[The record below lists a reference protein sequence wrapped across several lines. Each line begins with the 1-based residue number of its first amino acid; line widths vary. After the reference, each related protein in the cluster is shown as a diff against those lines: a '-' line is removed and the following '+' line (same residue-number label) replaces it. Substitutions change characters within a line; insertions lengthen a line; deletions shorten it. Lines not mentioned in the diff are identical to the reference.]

1 MDVDVGG
8 RDINNTRA
16 STHLSTHDSL
26 PKPRYRVFHL
36 KITSSMT
43 AFTSH
48 TYLFSRFTRVSRSPY
63 WGICTLWLMPANRAI
78 LVTVTESAAR
88 DFRKLQH
95 KRSRLSGRCHGL
107 WHRHPW
113 IRQFW
118 KAIEKSLQSL
128 VNSSILRD
136 GRRLRT
142 PGQGPQLNW
151 TPPYR
156 IFYINTIINVV
167 SSVPDFANNK
177 RIIHARHMCFSPRS
191 SPTETK
197 NAARNSFTSSFLSS
211 LGIQSSRK
219 AWYVHR
225 QRPNPGVE

>member
-1 MDVDVGG
+1 MGCG
-8 RDINNTRA
+8 CGWTGHHQQHS

-26 PKPRYRVFHL
+26 TKPWYRVFHFQ
-36 KITSSMT
+36 ITSSMT
-43 AFTSH
+43 AFISH
-48 TYLFSRFTRVSRSPY
+48 TYLFSRFTRVYRSLY
-63 WGICTLWLMPANRAI
+63 WGICTLWLMPSSRAI

-113 IRQFW
+113 IRQIW
-118 KAIEKSLQSL
+118 KVIEKGLQSIGQFIDFERWPTAQ
-128 VNSSILRD
+128 NSRTRSIA
-136 GRRLRT
+136 
-142 PGQGPQLNW
+142 QLD
-151 TPPYR
+151 PLQ
-156 IFYINTIINVV
+156 IYINTIINVV

-177 RIIHARHMCFSPRS
+177 RIIHARHMCFSPRPS
-191 SPTETK
+191 STETK
-197 NAARNSFTSSFLSS
+197 HVARNSFTSSFLSS
-211 LGIQSSRK
+211 LGLQSSRK